1 MKESENMNMSKE
13 KLKQLLEYTFRSGML
28 YGYGVNHE
36 NIEKDEND
44 AWEEFWKS
52 IKDKEK
58 FK

>member
-1 MKESENMNMSKE
+1 MNMSKE

-28 YGYGVNHE
+28 YGYGANHE